1 MLQFETDDHI
11 IEIGVDE
18 AGRGPLL
25 GRVYCSAVIMPKN
38 SLIDFSQIKDSKKFH
53 SKKKIQEVAN
63 LIKEHSIAYAIEY
76 SDEKEIDA
84 MNILQA
90 TIHTMHKAIVKV
102 LNKLSITTNE
112 NVLLCI
118 DGNYFKPVFLFDKEK
133 NKPIYFKY
141 KCIKEGDNKNINIAA
156 ASILSKTSR
165 DNYLEELCEQFPYLI
180 ENYDLKNNK
189 GYGSKKHLEGIKE
202 HGISIYHRR
211 TFGICKNYV
220 N

>member
-1 MLQFETDDHI
+1 
-11 IEIGVDE
+11 
-18 AGRGPLL
+18 
-25 GRVYCSAVIMPKN
+25 
-38 SLIDFSQIKDSKKFH
+38 
-53 SKKKIQEVAN
+53 
-63 LIKEHSIAYAIEY
+63 
-76 SDEKEIDA
+76 
-84 MNILQA
+84 
-90 TIHTMHKAIVKV
+90 
-102 LNKLSITTNE
+102 
-112 NVLLCI
+112 
-118 DGNYFKPVFLFDKEK
+118 VFLFDKEK

-165 DNYLEELCEQFPYLI
+165 DNYIEELCEQFPYLI
-180 ENYDLKNNK
+180 EHYDLQNNK